1 MIHKKHKIFYHKT
14 KKKIISNYAHHHPLL
29 FFALVFNV
37 FIFIVLFFVY
47 QINNDTNLMN
57 AGRALFNQPNPT
69 ILADAEDVM
78 VGYPMVEMAPYI
90 ARENRE
96 VAAFLVAI
104 AKKESGW
111 GTHTPKLNGEECYN
125 YWGFRQKR
133 ERMGS
138 GGHTCFDTPE
148 EAVTVV
154 SLRIKDLIRKGY
166 DTPEKI
172 VVWKC
177 GSCNGPARVGS
188 AKWVQDVDMYYQQMI
203 N

>member
-29 FFALVFNV
+29 FFALIFN
-37 FIFIVLFFVY
+37 IFVITIVLIVSA
-47 QINNDTNLMN
+47 MN
-57 AGRALFNQPNPT
+57 HDLDLLNAKRELFNQPNPT
-69 ILADAEDVM
+69 ILVDVNEM
-78 VGYPMVEMAPYI
+78 LDGYPMVEMAPYI
-90 ARENRE
+90 ARENRD

-138 GGHTCFDTPE
+138 GGHTCFDSPE

-154 SLRIKDLIRKGY
+154 SLRIKDLIRKGH
-166 DTPEKI
+166 DTPSKMI
-172 VVWKC
+172 VWKC
-177 GSCNGPARVGS
+177 GSCNGQARIGS
-188 AKWVQDVDMYYQQMI
+188 QKWIQDVDIYYQEMM